1 MKWISLLGEPLATW
15 RGNCFVVYRPIPIDS
30 SCLRVLFVS
39 KEIGFVGLVV
49 VIVVVVVVVVVVDAV
64 ASSPSVS
71 IRRSGF

>member
-1 MKWISLLGEPLATW
+1 MKWTSLLGEPLATW
-15 RGNCFVVYRPIPIDS
+15 WGNCFVVYRPIPTDS

-39 KEIGFVGLVV
+39 KEIGFVRLEV
-49 VIVVVVVVVVVVDAV
+49 VIVVVVVADAA

>member
-1 MKWISLLGEPLATW
+1 MKWVSLLGEPLATW
-15 RGNCFVVYRPIPIDS
+15 RGNCFVVYQPIPIDS
-30 SCLRVLFVS
+30 SFLRVLFVS

-49 VIVVVVVVVVVVDAV
+49 IVVVVVVAADAV